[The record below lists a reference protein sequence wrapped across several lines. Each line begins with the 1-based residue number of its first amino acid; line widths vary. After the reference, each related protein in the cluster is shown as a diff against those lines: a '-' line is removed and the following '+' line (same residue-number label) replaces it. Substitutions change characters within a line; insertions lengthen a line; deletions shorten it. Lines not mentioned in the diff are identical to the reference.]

1 MELNNKSSLIED
13 HAILTRKLKEETSI
27 ALKLLKIHFD
37 METNVQI
44 FCKRQ
49 ILVDFYCP
57 CG

>member
-1 MELNNKSSLIED
+1 MASSLIED